1 MALGILQHT
10 KICVST
16 IVLLSFVSFISGGL
30 PPCKCG
36 RRACSFPGGG
46 VWLEKDVRRSRGVK
60 VQAEECGQGEGGGLK
75 SRKFCG
81 RPLWMVPLPISNLLK
96 YVMNTTTMIPSPYVS
111 YTYLAFLITWSITEL
126 HALQYSI
133 AVLHAQGSYRDVLS
147 DSHNH
152 VQIVATAINSQIL
165 SFCNEKS
172 RKREI
177 ATKSCGSEIL
187 ATLRHVQSSISS
199 LTPYSLFLHFTIL
212 LLIWQQLKEKI
223 RGAEK
228 GLWINV

>member
-1 MALGILQHT
+1 MKDNITSGETGEQKGRK
-10 KICVST
+10 KIDGRGRDEDT
-16 IVLLSFVSFISGGL
+16 I
-30 PPCKCG
+30 
-36 RRACSFPGGG
+36 
-46 VWLEKDVRRSRGVK
+46 
-60 VQAEECGQGEGGGLK
+60 
-75 SRKFCG
+75 
-81 RPLWMVPLPISNLLK
+81 
-96 YVMNTTTMIPSPYVS
+96 
-111 YTYLAFLITWSITEL
+111 
-126 HALQYSI
+126 
-133 AVLHAQGSYRDVLS
+133 QGSYRDVLS

-212 LLIWQQLKEKI
+212 LLI
-223 RGAEK
+223 
-228 GLWINV
+228 

>member
-1 MALGILQHT
+1 MNVVA
-10 KICVST
+10 KRKD
-16 IVLLSFVSFISGGL
+16 IS
-30 PPCKCG
+30 
-36 RRACSFPGGG
+36 REEA
-46 VWLEKDVRRSRGVK
+46 
-60 VQAEECGQGEGGGLK
+60 AEEGDDRL
-75 SRKFCG
+75 
-81 RPLWMVPLPISNLLK
+81 
-96 YVMNTTTMIPSPYVS
+96 
-111 YTYLAFLITWSITEL
+111 
-126 HALQYSI
+126 
-133 AVLHAQGSYRDVLS
+133 GSYRDVLS

-212 LLIWQQLKEKI
+212 LLI
-223 RGAEK
+223 
-228 GLWINV
+228 